1 MELRFI
7 GSVTPLA
14 APFAVVGVRGN
25 AERLFDRTPRSKCDP
40 GQDGGGSG
48 EMGEV
53 GESAPKVERLKD
65 EVFRL
70 LVECTERDQ
79 CD

>member
-1 MELRFI
+1 
-7 GSVTPLA
+7 
-14 APFAVVGVRGN
+14 
-25 AERLFDRTPRSKCDP
+25 
-40 GQDGGGSG
+40 
-48 EMGEV
+48 MGEV